1 MMTTSKTEK
10 KIKFADILIKNPFTI
25 QLPSPTKSDCLESEI
40 GEEIKAAPISKSNIG
55 RKKPSINFNDFA
67 ISTSGL
73 NIIRIIGK
81 YYEMI
86 NLIPI
91 CSSDVLPL
99 MVNVISYY
107 VYSVMSLFMS
117 PIFISNLIGNSIA
130 KSTGWSIDDL
140 EKKSQEI
147 YIKSMHLIR
156 KIQVPQVLPS
166 ADKRKDPNR
175 FDYFSV

>member
-1 MMTTSKTEK
+1 MMATYKTEN
-10 KIKFADILIKNPFTI
+10 KIKFADILVKNPFI
-25 QLPSPTKSDCLESEI
+25 FKNASPSKCEPIENEV
-40 GEEIKAAPISKSNIG
+40 GEEIKAAPVLKSTIG

-73 NIIRIIGK
+73 NIIKVIGK

-99 MVNVISYY
+99 MANVISYY

-117 PIFISNLIGNSIA
+117 PIFISNLIGNSIP
-130 KSTGWSIDDL
+130 KSAGWSIDDI
-140 EKKSQEI
+140 EKKAQDV
-147 YIKSMHLIR
+147 YIKSIAIIR
-156 KIQVPQVLPS
+156 KVS
-166 ADKRKDPNR
+166 AP
-175 FDYFSV
+175 